1 MGGMPPDPGAG
12 VTPEDEPQPGIPG
25 WVKAGI
31 IALVVVVLVIV
42 TLTLTGVHDPQA
54 GGHGP

>member
-1 MGGMPPDPGAG
+1 MPPDPGSG
-12 VTPEDEPQPGIPG
+12 VRPEDEPQPGMPG

>member
-1 MGGMPPDPGAG
+1 MPPDPGSG
-12 VTPEDEPQPGIPG
+12 VRPEDEPQPGMPG

-31 IALVVVVLVIV
+31 NALVVVVLVIV